1 MKAVIATAKESTTT
15 GSIEIHD
22 ELTLETQTEG
32 QAKTDKIFISKSLLK
47 KTSSFAPHSGIAK
60 RQNQGTRRLSFADEN
75 GLTLEKVKEFSTP
88 ITSKIELPSNRSKMC
103 VMM

>member
-1 MKAVIATAKESTTT
+1 MNAVTATAKESTTA

-22 ELTLETQTEG
+22 KLTLGTQTEG
-32 QAKTDKIFISKSLLK
+32 QAKADKVFISKSLLK
-47 KTSSFAPHSGIAK
+47 KTSSFAPHNGISK

-88 ITSKIELPSNRSKMC
+88 ITSEIELTSKKSRMC